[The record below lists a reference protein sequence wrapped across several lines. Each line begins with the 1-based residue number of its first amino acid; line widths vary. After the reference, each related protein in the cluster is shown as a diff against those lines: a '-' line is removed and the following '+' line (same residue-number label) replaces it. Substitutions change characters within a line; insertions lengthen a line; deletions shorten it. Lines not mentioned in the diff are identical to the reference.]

1 MRAAHGGGSGKRDG
15 QRRRRQAAH
24 RESVATHRRPRNL
37 KSRKTITPLRRRH
50 QSGTRPRPLAQGT
63 LTRKCQTAS
72 RVRCRTPASRLARPV
87 PQVITTIRNGRDSSP
102 GPPGLTPVSG
112 GPSFD
117 CDQPRSGIGLAADP
131 GSLFTWRRRA
141 SSLARGSSQPCRRRS
156 RCTRGGSRDECAASP
171 ASAPRGAPLPA
182 WPPCFHWATEKR
194 ALSRVDSRTQAVFGG

>member
-1 MRAAHGGGSGKRDG
+1 MRAAHGDGSGKRDE

-87 PQVITTIRNGRDSSP
+87 PQVITATRNDRASKP

-112 GPSFD
+112 GLSFD

-131 GSLFTWRRRA
+131 GTLFTWRGRA
-141 SSLARGSSQPCRRRS
+141 SSLARGVRTRAVGGRFARAAAAATNAPHPRHLRRVLHRF
-156 RCTRGGSRDECAASP
+156 RHCHQ
-171 ASAPRGAPLPA
+171 
-182 WPPCFHWATEKR
+182 CFHWATEKR
-194 ALSRVDSRTQAVFGG
+194 ALSRVDSCTQAVFGG

>member
-24 RESVATHRRPRNL
+24 RESVSIHCRPRNL
-37 KSRKTITPLRRRH
+37 RSRKTITPLRRRH

-117 CDQPRSGIGLAADP
+117 WDQPRSGLVSQLTQAACLLGD
-131 GSLFTWRRRA
+131 GERVALRA
-141 SSLARGSSQPCRRRS
+141 EVRS
-156 RCTRGGSRDECAASP
+156 RAVGDRVARAA
-171 ASAPRGAPLPA
+171 AAATNAPHPQHL
-182 WPPCFHWATEKR
+182 H
-194 ALSRVDSRTQAVFGG
+194 RVVHRFRHGHRVFTGRRKNVLCPV